1 MKSSL
6 AHLIDDSFVVT
17 DLDLDQAQR
26 GWLYSV
32 MQTAFK
38 APMAKTIVTKHLV
51 DKDTR
56 DIWKELCEYYD
67 SSMTSVLRSQ
77 QISSYLTSTRLHNLQ
92 WKGSQTDFILHWVEQ
107 SQIYNEVSK
116 HPFQEMQ
123 LIVFLNS
130 CLSGT
135 PNLSQV
141 LILHHTAKKAAGI
154 TTDIKFSEYVALLL
168 DQAQVY
174 DAGNN
179 HSTNPRA
186 RRSVNTHEV
195 IFEDSNPDDFGS
207 NYEIF
212 KADVHDHETPIELL
226 VNRTEQGSIRPR
238 VDSNTWHNLSK
249 DDQVAWDT
257 VSDKGKLAIMTYA
270 AKNPSKFTNSTGILK
285 NYDKKT
291 RFAKDSKPRQ
301 ANSHEQSAIVQET
314 ETTAE
319 TSDTTIEVS
328 THQLLPKP
336 THTSD
341 FDNILTVAT
350 TKTTSESNLDAHLT
364 INHIMSTP
372 TLSGHMH
379 ETHYERTD
387 YGLEAFVHRV
397 KIGDYE
403 YKVESDHEDDSV
415 ESDDGKLDKFDYS
428 AYRES
433 PTPTPI
439 DLLDDVTFLVS
450 RDQLEETPNTQATS
464 QIVHLETKED
474 LIKFH
479 KDPEGEATQFPRV
492 ESPIID

>member
-186 RRSVNTHEV
+186 R
-195 IFEDSNPDDFGS
+195 
-207 NYEIF
+207 
-212 KADVHDHETPIELL
+212 
-226 VNRTEQGSIRPR
+226 
-238 VDSNTWHNLSK
+238 
-249 DDQVAWDT
+249 
-257 VSDKGKLAIMTYA
+257 
-270 AKNPSKFTNSTGILK
+270 
-285 NYDKKT
+285 
-291 RFAKDSKPRQ
+291 
-301 ANSHEQSAIVQET
+301 
-314 ETTAE
+314 
-319 TSDTTIEVS
+319 
-328 THQLLPKP
+328 
-336 THTSD
+336 
-341 FDNILTVAT
+341 
-350 TKTTSESNLDAHLT
+350 
-364 INHIMSTP
+364 
-372 TLSGHMH
+372 
-379 ETHYERTD
+379 
-387 YGLEAFVHRV
+387 
-397 KIGDYE
+397 
-403 YKVESDHEDDSV
+403 
-415 ESDDGKLDKFDYS
+415 
-428 AYRES
+428 
-433 PTPTPI
+433 
-439 DLLDDVTFLVS
+439 
-450 RDQLEETPNTQATS
+450 
-464 QIVHLETKED
+464 
-474 LIKFH
+474 
-479 KDPEGEATQFPRV
+479 
-492 ESPIID
+492 